1 MKKENKLDMLENTEQ
16 SVIDRLSSEFPP
28 QDVNEKELIFKMSER
43 KFNNNI
49 NGLSADDEQTVSGVE
64 VYKRPVWQ
72 RVLSAAAAIAVLA
85 GGITG
90 TAYALKHFRNVSD
103 TTSNIVTEDT
113 TRHDLKKIAPFG
125 DFAELEYQ
133 LCDFQQEAMQP
144 IFIRDTDGIKS
155 VFELYSGPIIDTEK
169 REKIA
174 DFFNDFDYEELAMDE
189 DEAVGIVNTFMTDQD
204 SSPQVINE
212 SEENVPQKAPIIQ
225 SQNMLETGSPY
236 FIYCRD
242 NEVRAIRFY
251 DVGQYGVLNY
261 THFHY
266 GEKDGQLVMTDDKVS
281 VEGWKIDYDLF
292 KTTVEEI
299 LGDTPA
305 EPEEETT
312 TPEEE
317 ESMTETEIDTGSDN
331 DSFLTLCPSFKDQ
344 NWVFSDTNSQQIIET
359 SYEQRE
365 NIYNILKCSR
375 CIFVSKADY
384 ETSDIASATPTE
396 HITLSSRDEE
406 SLYFFDFS
414 LINDKT
420 YAAFGKY
427 DTEKPDYTDSYY
439 LISDDTEII
448 QRIKDCL
455 YK

>member
-1 MKKENKLDMLENTEQ
+1 MKEERKLDMLENTEQ

-64 VYKRPVWQ
+64 VYKRPIWQ
-72 RVLSAAAAIAVLA
+72 RVLSTAAAIAVLA

-90 TAYALKHFRNVSD
+90 TAYTLKHFRNVSD
-103 TTSNIVTEDT
+103 TTSDIEAEDT

-133 LCDFQQEAMQP
+133 ICDNNKDTMQKVFLDDDP
-144 IFIRDTDGIKS
+144 EHSNYRPLYGGIAI
-155 VFELYSGPIIDTEK
+155 EPEK
-169 REKIA
+169 HQKLA
-174 DFFNDFDYEELAMDE
+174 DFFNAQDYEPLEISLSSAGSMPE
-189 DEAVGIVNTFMTDQD
+189 EADGDKSESADIPSFTFHH
-204 SSPQVINE
+204 
-212 SEENVPQKAPIIQ
+212 
-225 SQNMLETGSPY
+225 
-236 FIYCRD
+236 D
-242 NEVRAIRFY
+242 NEVRMISFM
-251 DVGQYGVLNY
+251 DIGDDLPDTDSYGVLIY
-261 THFHY
+261 YHFKY
-266 GEKDGQLVMTDDKVS
+266 AENEGRLYITDEDAQS
-281 VEGWKIDYDLF
+281 YRIDYDLF

-312 TPEEE
+312 AAQEEE
-317 ESMTETEIDTGSDN
+317 TMTEAETAEESDN
-331 DSFLTLCPSFKDQ
+331 VFFFPLDPSFMEI

-375 CIFVSKADY
+375 CLFVS
-384 ETSDIASATPTE
+384 ESDFNTPEILSETPTE

-406 SLYFFDFS
+406 SLYFFHFS

-420 YAAFGKY
+420 YAALGKY

>member
-1 MKKENKLDMLENTEQ
+1 MKEERKLDMLENTEQ

-43 KFNNNI
+43 KFNKNI
-49 NGLSADDEQTVSGVE
+49 NGLSDDDEQTVSGVE
-64 VYKRPVWQ
+64 VYKRPIWQ
-72 RVLSAAAAIAVLA
+72 RVLSAAAAITVLA

-103 TTSNIVTEDT
+103 TASDAEAEDT

-133 LCDFQQEAMQP
+133 ICDFQQETMQP

-174 DFFNDFDYEELAMDE
+174 VFFNDFDYEELAMDE

-204 SSPQVINE
+204 SSPPVIIE
-212 SEENVPQKAPIIQ
+212 SEENTPQKALIIQ

-242 NEVRAIRFY
+242 NEVKAIRFY

-292 KTTVEEI
+292 KITVEEI
-299 LGDTPA
+299 LGDTA
-305 EPEEETT
+305 EEPEEDTT
-312 TPEEE
+312 EPTKE
-317 ESMTETEIDTGSDN
+317 ESMTEAETDAESEN
-331 DSFLTLCPSFKDQ
+331 NSFLTLYPSFKEQ
-344 NWVFSDTNSQQIIET
+344 NWVFTDINDQQTIET
-359 SYEQRE
+359 SYEQSE
-365 NIYNILKCSR
+365 NIYNIINCSR

-396 HITLSSRDEE
+396 HIMLSSRDEE
-406 SLYFFDFS
+406 SLYFFNFS
-414 LINDKT
+414 LVNGKT

-439 LISDDTEII
+439 LTSDDTEII
-448 QRIKDCL
+448 QKIKDCL

>member
-1 MKKENKLDMLENTEQ
+1 MKEERKLDMLENTEQ

-43 KFNNNI
+43 KFNKNI
-49 NGLSADDEQTVSGVE
+49 NGLSDGDEQTVSGVE

-72 RVLSAAAAIAVLA
+72 RVLSTAAAVAVLA

-103 TTSNIVTEDT
+103 TASDIVTEDT
-113 TRHDLKKIAPFG
+113 TQHDLKKIAPFG

-133 LCDFQQEAMQP
+133 ICDFQQETMQP

-204 SSPQVINE
+204 SAPQVIIE
-212 SEENVPQKAPIIQ
+212 SEENVPQKALIIQ
-225 SQNMLETGSPY
+225 SQNMLEAGSPY

-266 GEKDGQLVMTDDKVS
+266 GEKDGQLVMTDDKIS

-292 KTTVEEI
+292 KTTIEEI
-299 LGDTPA
+299 LSDTLN
-305 EPEEETT
+305 EPEEVTT
-312 TPEEE
+312 APEE
-317 ESMTETEIDTGSDN
+317 ESMTETETDAGSEN
-331 DSFLTLCPSFKDQ
+331 DSFLTLYSSFKDQ

-365 NIYNILKCSR
+365 NIYNIINCSR
-375 CIFVSKADY
+375 CSFVSKENFEA
-384 ETSDIASATPTE
+384 SDIVSETPKE

-406 SLYFFDFS
+406 SLYLFDFS
-414 LINDKT
+414 LINGKT

-439 LISDDTEII
+439 
-448 QRIKDCL
+448 
-455 YK
+455 

>member
-1 MKKENKLDMLENTEQ
+1 MKDNKEFDILENTEQ
-16 SVIDRLSSEFPP
+16 SVIDRIASEFPP
-28 QDVNEKELIFKMSER
+28 RDESEKERIFSMSEG
-43 KFNNNI
+43 KFNKYYS
-49 NGLSADDEQTVSGVE
+49 GLPEDGENTVSGVE

-72 RVLSAAAAIAVLA
+72 RIVSTAAAAVLIA

-90 TAYALKHFRNVSD
+90 GAFALRHFRSTAEPASEAESEI
-103 TTSNIVTEDT
+103 TTQ
-113 TRHDLKKIAPFG
+113 HGLKKTAPFG

-133 LCDFQQEAMQP
+133 LCDFQQESMKK
-144 IFIRDTDGIKS
+144 ILIKDTEDMKS
-155 VFELYSGPIIDTEK
+155 VFELYSGPIIDSDK

-174 DFFNDFDYEELAMDE
+174 DFFNNYDYEELSMDE
-189 DEAVGIVNTFMTDQD
+189 DEAVGIVNTFMADQN
-204 SSPQVINE
+204 SEPPVIIV
-212 SEENVPQKAPIIQ
+212 SEENVPQEALIFQ

-299 LGDTPA
+299 LSDTND
-305 EPEEETT
+305 EPEEVTT
-312 TPEEE
+312 APEEE
-317 ESMTETEIDTGSDN
+317 KSMTEAETDAGSEN
-331 DSFLTLCPSFKDQ
+331 DSFLILYPSFKEQ
-344 NWVFSDTNSQQIIET
+344 NWVFSDTNSQQTIET

-365 NIYNILKCSR
+365 NIYNIINCSR
-375 CIFVSKADY
+375 CLFVSKADF

-396 HITLSSRDEE
+396 HIMLSSRDEE

-414 LINDKT
+414 FINGKT
-420 YAAFGKY
+420 YLAMGKY

-439 LISDDTEII
+439 LTSDDTEII
-448 QRIKDCL
+448 QKIKDSL